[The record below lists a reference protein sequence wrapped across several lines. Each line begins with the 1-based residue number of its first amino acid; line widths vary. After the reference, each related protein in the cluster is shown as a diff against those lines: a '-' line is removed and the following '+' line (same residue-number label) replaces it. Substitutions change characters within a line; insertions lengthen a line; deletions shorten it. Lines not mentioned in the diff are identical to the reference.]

1 MSWIR
6 WAITIIAFP
15 IGGWM
20 AFQVVG
26 PVSNPLTAVAA
37 AAIAGAVIG
46 LAQGLALGRRRGVRW
61 GVATIVGMVVGVSL
75 SAVITGASV
84 EVPALGLT
92 GLITGLF
99 IGALQALSLGR
110 GWRVTAVWAAT
121 VGITWCLAWVISA
134 NVIAANIEL
143 GFVTFGLSGALLV
156 TVVTAIVLRRILG
169 PVAQR
174 AATQSVGPAAVVVD
188 ATR

>member
-6 WAITIIAFP
+6 WATTIIAFP
-15 IGGWM
+15 IGGLI

-26 PVSNPLTAVAA
+26 PVSNPLTALAA
-37 AAIAGAVIG
+37 AAIAGAAIG
-46 LAQGLALGRRRGVRW
+46 LAQGLALGRRLGVRW
-61 GVATIVGMVVGVSL
+61 GIATLVGMVAGVTV
-75 SAVITGASV
+75 SAFITGASV

-99 IGALQALSLGR
+99 AGALQSLALRR
-110 GWRVTAVWAAT
+110 GLRVAAIWTAT
-121 VGITWCLAWVISA
+121 VGITWGLAWIISA

-156 TVVTAIVLRRILG
+156 TVVTALVLRRILG
-169 PVAQR
+169 PVTQR
-174 AATQSVGPAAVVVD
+174 EATQPGTPAAVVAD